1 MALPSQSGQ
10 PARRRIHI
18 DRRPRRARRTML
30 VAAVGVLVVLGT
42 VRLAMVDR
50 DGDAGGPVVGGA
62 VAAAGVLDRGEP
74 IQTPAP
80 RPRETARRPA
90 RAAQAPG
97 TGPPAAPIQIGET
110 AQAAGQA
117 EPATVTVAPPTP
129 APIAEQVAAGL
140 ALAQGNRPVAARRVL
155 TQVLRSGRLNPVDAE
170 FVRETLRSL
179 NRRLVLG
186 PQIVAD
192 DPFVR
197 VHVVGPGEQLGGIV
211 RDRSLD
217 VDWRFILRINNMPSP
232 RHLRAGQQLKLITGP
247 FHAVVDKSDFRM
259 DLYLGSGDAAAY
271 VTSLPVG
278 LGVHDSTPLGLFRV
292 RAGSKLENPS
302 WANPRTGQR
311 FDRDDPANPI
321 GEYWIGLKGIDDAT
335 RDMIGY
341 GIHGTI
347 DPDSIGRQASMG
359 CMRLLPDDVRLVF
372 EMLTTASTVEIRP

>member
-1 MALPSQSGQ
+1 M
-10 PARRRIHI
+10 
-18 DRRPRRARRTML
+18 
-30 VAAVGVLVVLGT
+30 
-42 VRLAMVDR
+42 
-50 DGDAGGPVVGGA
+50 
-62 VAAAGVLDRGEP
+62 
-74 IQTPAP
+74 QTPASGP
-80 RPRETARRPA
+80 RKTAQRPA
-90 RAAQAPG
+90 LAEQAAH
-97 TGPPAAPIQIGET
+97 TGPPAAGVDSGVT
-110 AQAAGQA
+110 ALPTRHARQARQAGA
-117 EPATVTVAPPTP
+117 TPAPDAPPTP
-129 APIAEQVAAGL
+129 APSAEQVAAGL
-140 ALAQGNRPVAARRVL
+140 ALAQANRPVAARRML
-155 TQVLRSGRLNPVDAE
+155 TQGLRSGRLNPADAE

-179 NRRLVLG
+179 NRRLVFG
-186 PQIVAD
+186 SQVVAD

-217 VDWRFILRINNMPSP
+217 VDWRFILRINNMPSA

-278 LGVHDSTPLGLFRV
+278 LGAHDSTPLGLFRV

-302 WANPRTGQR
+302 WANLRTGKR

-335 RDMIGY
+335 RDMVGY

-347 DPDSIGRQASMG
+347 DPDSIGTQASMG